1 MNIITEDRK
10 FGPPYFYF
18 QGGEGINNQGF
29 DFLQRMLLLCAKN
42 RLSTAAAALSYYLTL
57 TFFPL
62 MICLYT
68 MLGSSYEKISSLL
81 ELGKSLLAPDTAILL
96 QDFLRYVSENHN
108 STMLFAGLVLLISSA
123 SAAERS
129 LHAGIGKLQGA
140 LRFQGLSGYAFSV
153 IFAVLF
159 LAALYFAVLVILS
172 GRDMLAIL
180 SRYLP
185 LLDLRSSWNWLRF
198 ILLAGIE
205 LMMIWAVYEVSKTE
219 EEKYSTFYG
228 AVFAALALTLVS
240 LAFSLFIGAS
250 SRYPLVYGSLASVIL
265 LMLWLYVCCMVIYL
279 GAAVNI
285 CLRDMEK
292 QTPANRAGEV

>member
-1 MNIITEDRK
+1 
-10 FGPPYFYF
+10 
-18 QGGEGINNQGF
+18 
-29 DFLQRMLLLCAKN
+29 MLALCSKN
-42 RLSTAAAALSYYLTL
+42 RITTASAALSYYLTL

-68 MLGSSYEKISSLL
+68 MLGSSYDKAHSLL
-81 ELGKSLLAPDTAILL
+81 ELGKGLLAPDTALL
-96 QDFLRYVSENHN
+96 IQDFLTYVSNNHN

-129 LHAGIGKLQGA
+129 LHAGIGKMQGN

-172 GRDMLAIL
+172 GKDILALL
-180 SRYLP
+180 SRFLGLP
-185 LLDLRSSWNWLRF
+185 DLRSSWNWLRF
-198 ILLAGIE
+198 VLLAGIE
-205 LMMIWAVYEVSKTE
+205 LLIIWAVYEVSKTE
-219 EEKYSTFYG
+219 EDEYASFYG
-228 AVFAALALTLVS
+228 ALFASLALTFVS

-265 LMLWLYVCCMVIYL
+265 LMFWLYICCIVIYL
-279 GAAVNI
+279 GAAINI
-285 CLRDMEK
+285 AIRDIEK
-292 QTPANRAGEV
+292 QTPAQ